1 MMRDSEPNFSI
12 GRQSSEVDRQAQL
25 LLELQRR
32 LGMQGP
38 YVGAQARIS
47 AHLYATFTLSDCFV
61 CHAGLRCPQGNRCSL
76 TCTGAAANSVAISR
90 GPCGSCVRELV
101 GLNLCL
107 GPKRA
112 ICL

>member
-47 AHLYATFTLSDCFV
+47 AHL
-61 CHAGLRCPQGNRCSL
+61 CSEP
-76 TCTGAAANSVAISR
+76 TDIQV
-90 GPCGSCVRELV
+90 V
-101 GLNLCL
+101 GLFCLPCRFALPAGQPLQPDMYWCRCELCGDL
-107 GPKRA
+107 SRTLRFVRA
-112 ICL
+112 